1 MCTQWL
7 VATVLNKQFY
17 ILLLGCLFSACTSVS
32 QVDKVVYTTFPR
44 KQSLQASPL
53 PLDTAVFR
61 YPFRVR
67 IAGNRAAVLDLHGPD
82 HFVQVFSYPDFHYV
96 ASLGRRGNGPG
107 ETLSGDNVR
116 WRDGF
121 LQLLDANKSELTFW
135 QEAAGGDSLVQ
146 RDRVKLE
153 EGVLRALDF
162 VQVDDSTFLI
172 PDYSGEARFCWVD
185 RQGRLLGRMGTIPS
199 ENEEALT
206 HARPA
211 LAQAWRS
218 FVDYNPRNGV
228 LAAVTQLGEVLEVWN
243 LRDYTHVVCLGPMGE
258 PEFRISEGYGIPT
271 GIMGFSDV
279 QVGDSAIYAVFHGHS
294 FRDIAR
300 EAQQGKPLPDG
311 GKHLYVFSLMGEPL
325 VDYELDHYIYG
336 ISVDEEK
343 GYFVATDVNRDDPI
357 WKYCF

>member
-1 MCTQWL
+1 MSTSLIACL
-7 VATVLNKQFY
+7 
-17 ILLLGCLFSACTSVS
+17 ISLLLASCAQ
-32 QVDKVVYTTFPR
+32 QVAVPDRSFYTDFPQ
-44 KQSLQASPL
+44 KHSLQASPL

-67 IAGNRAAVLDLHGPD
+67 IAGDRAAVLDLHGPD

-96 ASLGRRGNGPG
+96 ASLGRRGN
-107 ETLSGDNVR
+107 
-116 WRDGF
+116 
-121 LQLLDANKSELTFW
+121 

-146 RDRVKLE
+146 RERVKWE

-172 PDYSGEARFCWVD
+172 PDYSGEARFCRVD
-185 RQGRLLGRMGTIPS
+185 RQGRLLGRMGAIPS
-199 ENEEALT
+199 ENEEALI

-243 LRDYTHVVCLGPMGE
+243 LRDSTHVVCQGPMGE

-300 EAQQGKPLPDG
+300 EAQLGKPLPDG
-311 GKHLYVFSLMGEPL
+311 GKHLYVFSLKGEPL

-336 ISVDEEK
+336 ISVDEGA

>member
-1 MCTQWL
+1 M
-7 VATVLNKQFY
+7 ATVLSKRLH
-17 ILLLGCLFSACTSVS
+17 ILLLGCLLAACTSVS
-32 QVDKVVYTTFPR
+32 QKDRIVYTDFP
-44 KQSLQASPL
+44 KEQSLQASPL

-67 IAGNRAAVLDLHGPD
+67 IVGNRAAVLDLHGPD

-96 ASLGRRGNGPG
+96 ASLGRRGNGQG

-146 RDRVKLE
+146 RERVKWE

-172 PDYSGEARFCWVD
+172 PDYSGEARFCRVD
-185 RQGRLLGRMGTIPS
+185 RQGRLLGRMGAIPS
-199 ENEEALT
+199 ENEEALI

-243 LRDYTHVVCLGPMGE
+243 LRDSTHVVCQGPMGE

-300 EAQQGKPLPDG
+300 EVQQGKPLPDG
-311 GKHLYVFSLMGEPL
+311 GKYLYVFSLKGEPL
-325 VDYELDHYIYG
+325 VKYELDHYIYG

-343 GYFVATDVNRDDPI
+343 GYFVATDVNRDEPI
-357 WKYCF
+357 WKYSF

>member
-1 MCTQWL
+1 MSTSLIACL
-7 VATVLNKQFY
+7 
-17 ILLLGCLFSACTSVS
+17 ISLLLASCAQQAAVPDRSF
-32 QVDKVVYTTFPR
+32 YTDFPQE
-44 KQSLQASPL
+44 QSLQASAL

-67 IAGNRAAVLDLHGPD
+67 IAGDRAAVLDLHGPE
-82 HFVQVFSYPDFHYV
+82 HFVHVFSYPDFRYV
-96 ASLGRRGNGPG
+96 ASCGRRGNGPR
-107 ETLSGDNVR
+107 ETLSGEDIR
-116 WRDGF
+116 WRGGM

-135 QEAAGGDSLVQ
+135 QGASIGDSLTQ
-146 RDRVKLE
+146 RERVKLG
-153 EGVLRALDF
+153 EGILRALDF

-172 PDYSGEARFCWVD
+172 PDYSGEGRFCWVD
-185 RQGRLLGRMGTIPS
+185 RQGRLLRRVGTIPS
-199 ENEEALT
+199 DNEEALA

-243 LRDYTHVVCLGPMGE
+243 LRDSTHVVRRGPMGE
-258 PEFRISEGYGIPT
+258 PEFRIAEGYGIPT

-300 EAQQGKPLPDG
+300 EVQQGKPLPDG
-311 GKHLYVFSLMGEPL
+311 GKHLYVFSLKGEPL

-336 ISVDEEK
+336 ISVDEGA

-357 WKYCF
+357 WKYSFLN

>member
-1 MCTQWL
+1 MCT
-7 VATVLNKQFY
+7 VL
-17 ILLLGCLFSACTSVS
+17 IACLISLLLASCAQQAAVPDRSF
-32 QVDKVVYTTFPR
+32 YTDFPQE
-44 KQSLQASPL
+44 QSLQASPL

-96 ASLGRRGNGPG
+96 ASLGRRGNGQG

-146 RDRVKLE
+146 RERVKLE
-153 EGVLRALDF
+153 EGILRALDF

-172 PDYSGEARFCWVD
+172 LDYSGEARFCRVN

-199 ENEEALT
+199 ENEEALA

-243 LRDYTHVVCLGPMGE
+243 LRDSTHV
-258 PEFRISEGYGIPT
+258 
-271 GIMGFSDV
+271 SDV

-300 EAQQGKPLPDG
+300 EAQLGKPLPDG
-311 GKHLYVFSLMGEPL
+311 GKHLYVFSLKGEPL

-336 ISVDEEK
+336 ISVDEGA